1 MKSIF
6 VSSTFKDMQKERDLL
21 RNEVLPEINKVAR
34 LYGESIRFSDL
45 RWGIDTTSLSEIESG
60 ETVLSACFDEI
71 DRARPYMI
79 VLLGEHYGFIPK
91 QEIIQNEINKR
102 KGFKLESTDIS
113 YTQLEIE
120 YGALLN
126 SKSVEHTF
134 FYFREL
140 EGDNLPDYFVEGRE
154 ENKEKLNKLKER
166 IRKVAGN
173 RVFSYK
179 AKWDGSEVTGL
190 DGFVQQVKID
200 VLREFEEEWKR
211 ISQLNP
217 IEKIEAIQENYINGL
232 EENFDISHSS
242 QGNII
247 KDKIAAIKVLTEHSV
262 TRDFN
267 YLKWRKRVKSN
278 GLSDI
283 IRCTRSNGSLS
294 YKIANRIGTEP
305 FVFHGEPYKPF
316 MIVGEPGSG
325 KTMAM
330 LHTCKIVEKC
340 GFKVIKVFCGSTSFL
355 SSSQGVLLY
364 IIWQIERIMKIPHYY
379 MSESDNDIRD
389 ILNKLDVDE
398 ALDYLNSLITIFSKK
413 RRINKGY
420 RILIAVDA
428 VDRLRKDEY
437 RAHINFMPEQ
447 LNEYVKAVFTTNEVE
462 DIDFFVGKREIPQLK
477 EDDIYNLIDGAL
489 NVFGKQLAQ
498 SVKDCIFNKPNT
510 GNALYYYL
518 AVARL
523 TMIDADGYKRI
534 KEIGRG
540 INAINTYMISMIEKF
555 PLSTKELSCDLI
567 FSCAHMVKDE
577 ACGEAAKY
585 IAISRHGLRVSDLK
599 ALTEIDQLEFSHI
612 RFVQFV
618 NYMNEL
624 FFVRDNGA
632 YDFLHD
638 IIRTGLIEMISDETE
653 KYEKKVM
660 NYLLT
665 LPWDDDIKQ
674 KELFYYVC
682 KQGSGELI
690 FSLLADIATLGMSI
704 KEQVAVDL
712 KEDIM
717 GKSGNLLYGFMHSLI
732 DSNVKDNILPRVILF
747 LLKYVMGSFGDKT
760 EEEEFANRYYD
771 LISDISTAY
780 YSRNPSRDALLL
792 RIEVVRFIGKYN
804 LNNGTIQSLNDSWQL
819 FSWAHDRFRD
829 MHISGDK
836 HIEIIRGECDSLVNL
851 YKITEQT
858 DEKKYIDMKDRIL
871 NDLESLVLMYP
882 NEYFEEKQV
891 LKVKLLCFK
900 GEQCLRKGG
909 INNIE
914 AAGQLLSEAYQI
926 VTEGKYRHSIEYNML
941 RMRICMSL
949 GDVIF
954 KNRDRYSIKNSE
966 KFYNEALQISLQI
979 RNRNKSIETIEMA
992 MNAYIRK
999 ADFLFEAADHT
1010 FSLFAYIKQ
1019 EDAIDCIDYCG
1030 RLADTINRKKH
1041 SLKKEYLYNRILHK
1055 KVVVGR
1061 RHNSTNRT
1069 GRLGLEIGLELLE
1082 KEMEELRESGAM
1094 FPYYDRDY
1102 AECAY
1107 EIAYHKF
1114 CLEEYGFRESY
1125 DLCKIAY
1132 DISVK
1137 YIEKDNSIDNRM
1149 YKAKYASLLSEL
1161 LANTVNVD
1169 YWKAALNYIIQAIDI
1184 YRDNMSIRQDFISK
1198 VYYGNALRQY
1208 LLICEDIGG
1217 KDMLLKAEKAA
1228 EKIVELRNELK
1239 MDYRSGKLQSELV
1252 FSGILLRR
1260 IRSKLRKC

>member
-1 MKSIF
+1 M
-6 VSSTFKDMQKERDLL
+6 R
-21 RNEVLPEINKVAR
+21 
-34 LYGESIRFSDL
+34 
-45 RWGIDTTSLSEIESG
+45 
-60 ETVLSACFDEI
+60 
-71 DRARPYMI
+71 
-79 VLLGEHYGFIPK
+79 
-91 QEIIQNEINKR
+91 
-102 KGFKLESTDIS
+102 
-113 YTQLEIE
+113 
-120 YGALLN
+120 
-126 SKSVEHTF
+126 
-134 FYFREL
+134 
-140 EGDNLPDYFVEGRE
+140 
-154 ENKEKLNKLKER
+154 
-166 IRKVAGN
+166 
-173 RVFSYK
+173 
-179 AKWDGSEVTGL
+179 
-190 DGFVQQVKID
+190 
-200 VLREFEEEWKR
+200 
-211 ISQLNP
+211 
-217 IEKIEAIQENYINGL
+217 
-232 EENFDISHSS
+232 
-242 QGNII
+242 
-247 KDKIAAIKVLTEHSV
+247 
-262 TRDFN
+262 
-267 YLKWRKRVKSN
+267 
-278 GLSDI
+278 
-283 IRCTRSNGSLS
+283 
-294 YKIANRIGTEP
+294 
-305 FVFHGEPYKPF
+305 
-316 MIVGEPGSG
+316 
-325 KTMAM
+325 
-330 LHTCKIVEKC
+330 
-340 GFKVIKVFCGSTSFL
+340 
-355 SSSQGVLLY
+355 Y
-364 IIWQIERIMKIPHYY
+364 IIIW
-379 MSESDNDIRD
+379 
-389 ILNKLDVDE
+389 L
-398 ALDYLNSLITIFSKK
+398 
-413 RRINKGY
+413 
-420 RILIAVDA
+420 
-428 VDRLRKDEY
+428 
-437 RAHINFMPEQ
+437 
-447 LNEYVKAVFTTNEVE
+447 
-462 DIDFFVGKREIPQLK
+462 
-477 EDDIYNLIDGAL
+477 
-489 NVFGKQLAQ
+489 
-498 SVKDCIFNKPNT
+498 
-510 GNALYYYL
+510 
-518 AVARL
+518 
-523 TMIDADGYKRI
+523 
-534 KEIGRG
+534 
-540 INAINTYMISMIEKF
+540 
-555 PLSTKELSCDLI
+555 
-567 FSCAHMVKDE
+567 
-577 ACGEAAKY
+577 
-585 IAISRHGLRVSDLK
+585 
-599 ALTEIDQLEFSHI
+599 
-612 RFVQFV
+612 
-618 NYMNEL
+618 
-624 FFVRDNGA
+624 
-632 YDFLHD
+632 
-638 IIRTGLIEMISDETE
+638 
-653 KYEKKVM
+653 
-660 NYLLT
+660 
-665 LPWDDDIKQ
+665 
-674 KELFYYVC
+674 
-682 KQGSGELI
+682 
-690 FSLLADIATLGMSI
+690 
-704 KEQVAVDL
+704 
-712 KEDIM
+712 
-717 GKSGNLLYGFMHSLI
+717 
-732 DSNVKDNILPRVILF
+732 
-747 LLKYVMGSFGDKT
+747 
-760 EEEEFANRYYD
+760 
-771 LISDISTAY
+771 
-780 YSRNPSRDALLL
+780 
-792 RIEVVRFIGKYN
+792 
-804 LNNGTIQSLNDSWQL
+804 WQL

-1217 KDMLLKAEKAA
+1217 SQFRNDREIYSIPKIPYTDHLQGVKSVLLSSLSQIGECDDEQLIEDMCNAALGHDLLEDTEVTEKEILDTTNERVLNMIKELTNPVDDSHTEQYMEQLKNASEEARLIKYADLIENTSSVAYNYYMLGEEWVSSFYYPILQATQSMLSETVFDSYPKTADFMRGVLSIYADLLKTK
-1228 EKIVELRNELK
+1228 
-1239 MDYRSGKLQSELV
+1239 RSINKG
-1252 FSGILLRR
+1252 
-1260 IRSKLRKC
+1260 